1 MHFSNP
7 RLNSAL
13 QAWRAGGD
21 PAERACADNIWFE
34 ERVSSARS
42 RHLEAIAPDTPSPAS
57 LAAWQ
62 TDYCRTHVE
71 TNNPDIFRDDLAP
84 ARLVPGLLDT
94 HQRIARLERVPAT
107 LLNEAGLTFDAL
119 TRAFDGG
126 DHAVLDVFL
135 QRWNALRD
143 GRPAF
148 AAWKDELIDDLR
160 FADWAD
166 RVRDRL
172 GLAHHDPGPA
182 DPIPVILM
190 EYDVASVLHA
200 AGSHGVRVAFVSP
213 TVVDSPPW
221 PWFFPSPAGLAY
233 GRTVNLGGGAPILA
247 AEFLHVGMTYTR
259 NHIARVG
266 EIRRKVGPVDMRSLR
281 NRHLAAL
288 RAAAHRPDFGED
300 MP

>member
-7 RLNSAL
+7 QRESAL
-13 QAWRAGGD
+13 RAWRAD
-21 PAERACADNIWFE
+21 ISATERASADNIWFE
-34 ERVSSARS
+34 ERVSPARC
-42 RHLEAIAPDTPSPAS
+42 RHFEALAPDTPSPAS

-62 TDYCRTHVE
+62 GEYCATHVQ
-71 TNNPDIFRDDLAP
+71 TDDPDTFRDSLDP

-107 LLNEAGLTFDAL
+107 LLNEAGLTFDDL
-119 TRAFDGG
+119 TRAFALGT
-126 DHAVLDVFL
+126 HAVLDVFL
-135 QRWNALRD
+135 DRWNARRD

-160 FADWAD
+160 HPDWAD

-182 DPIPVILM
+182 RPIQVILM

-200 AGSHGVRVAFVSP
+200 ATSRGVKDAFVSP

-233 GRTVNLGGGAPILA
+233 GRTMNLGAGAPNFV

-259 NHIARVG
+259 GHIAKIG
-266 EIRRKVGPVDMRSLR
+266 EITRPVGSVDMPSLR

-288 RAAAHRPDFGED
+288 RAAARRPDFGED
-300 MP
+300 MH